1 MFGSSGIRG
10 VANRRLTSELALS
23 VGLAVGSRCKSAV
36 IGRDPRIASEMIEY
50 ALISGLAACGCDV
63 TRIGLVSTPTLSHA
77 ARNYECGVMVTA
89 SHNPAEYVGIK
100 LWNPDGTSFN
110 SEQQEDIESLITEEK
125 SPPAYRGTRAGW
137 DAIGK
142 IASYSN
148 AISDHK
154 KDILSH
160 FTDVSCRVVVD
171 CGSGAGATI
180 TPYVLREMGCDV
192 ITLNAQPDGFFPARD
207 PEPIESNLGL
217 LIEAVRSFR
226 ADIGIAH
233 DGDAD
238 RMMAVDRSGRYIVG
252 DEMLALF
259 GVNEAKKIAVYPVDV
274 SQMVDDV
281 LTCAIHR
288 TRVGDVYVAEEVKR
302 AGADFGGESSGSWI
316 FPHISYTPD
325 GIYAA
330 ALIVSIASQQS
341 ISDVIA
347 QFPKYHILRGSVAY
361 SSENDPI
368 AAITQ
373 ELRSLDYVEM
383 TTVDGVRL
391 DFEDGWILVRRSGT
405 EPKIRITAEAR
416 DAAMTKGL
424 YEKASTIVKRH
435 L

>member
-1 MFGSSGIRG
+1 
-10 VANRRLTSELALS
+10 
-23 VGLAVGSRCKSAV
+23 
-36 IGRDPRIASEMIEY
+36 
-50 ALISGLAACGCDV
+50 
-63 TRIGLVSTPTLSHA
+63 
-77 ARNYECGVMVTA
+77 
-89 SHNPAEYVGIK
+89 
-100 LWNPDGTSFN
+100 
-110 SEQQEDIESLITEEK
+110 
-125 SPPAYRGTRAGW
+125 
-137 DAIGK
+137 
-142 IASYSN
+142 
-148 AISDHK
+148 
-154 KDILSH
+154 
-160 FTDVSCRVVVD
+160 VVVD

-238 RMMAVDRSGRYIVG
+238 RMMAVDRSGRYIAG

-259 GVNEAKKIAVYPVDV
+259 AVNEAKKIAVYPVDV
-274 SQMVDDV
+274 SHMVDDV

-316 FPHISYTPD
+316 FPRISYTPD

-347 QFPKYHILRGSVAY
+347 QFPKYHILRRSVAY
-361 SSENDPI
+361 SGENDPI

-373 ELRSLDYVEM
+373 EFRSLDYVEM
-383 TTVDGVRL
+383 TTIDGVRL

-416 DAAMTKGL
+416 DAAMTKRL
-424 YEKASTIVKRH
+424 YEKALATVQRH